1 MFEVKMTINGKPM
14 TEANIQSELEK
25 AMLEAIVQ
33 GIEETVQSV
42 VSNDEASQITVNVI
56 GTDIEDLSLNIT
68 GPDEIV
74 AKVEAA
80 LAE

>member
-25 AMLEAIVQ
+25 AMLEAVVE
-33 GIEETVQSV
+33 GIKETVESV
-42 VSNDEASQITVNVI
+42 VSKYESTQITIDVI
-56 GTDIEDLSLNIT
+56 GTDIEDLSLKIS

-74 AKVEAA
+74 DKIEAA

>member
-25 AMLEAIVQ
+25 AMLETVVE
-33 GIEETVQSV
+33 GIKETVESA
-42 VSNDEASQITVNVI
+42 VSKDESTQITIDVI
-56 GTDIEDLSLNIT
+56 GTDIKDLSLKIS
-68 GPDEIV
+68 GPDEVV
-74 AKVEAA
+74 AKIEAA

>member
-1 MFEVKMTINGKPM
+1 MTINGKPM

-25 AMLEAIVQ
+25 VMLEAIVQ
-33 GIEETVQSV
+33 GIEETVESV

>member
-25 AMLEAIVQ
+25 TMLEAVVE
-33 GIEETVQSV
+33 GIKETVEST
-42 VSNDEASQITVNVI
+42 VSKDEASQVTIDVI
-56 GTDIEDLSLNIT
+56 GTDIEDLSLEIS

-74 AKVEAA
+74 AKIEAA

>member
-14 TEANIQSELEK
+14 TEANIQNELEK
-25 AMLEAIVQ
+25 AMLEAVIE
-33 GIEETVQSV
+33 GIKETVESA
-42 VSNDEASQITVNVI
+42 VSKDEALQIKIDVI
-56 GTDIEDLSLNIT
+56 GTDIETLSLNIS

>member
-33 GIEETVQSV
+33 GIEETVESV

>member
-1 MFEVKMTINGKPM
+1 MLEVKMTINGKPM

-25 AMLEAIVQ
+25 AMLEAVVE
-33 GIEETVQSV
+33 GIKETVESV
-42 VSNDEASQITVNVI
+42 VSKDESTQITIDVI
-56 GTDIEDLSLNIT
+56 GTDIEDLSLKIS

-74 AKVEAA
+74 AKIEAA

>member
-25 AMLEAIVQ
+25 AMLEAVVE
-33 GIEETVQSV
+33 GIKETVEST
-42 VSNDEASQITVNVI
+42 VSKDEASQVTIDVI
-56 GTDIEDLSLNIT
+56 GTDIEDLSLEIS

-74 AKVEAA
+74 AKIEAA

>member
-33 GIEETVQSV
+33 GIEETVESV
-42 VSNDEASQITVNVI
+42 VSNNEASQITVNVI

>member
-33 GIEETVQSV
+33 GIEETIESV

>member
-25 AMLEAIVQ
+25 AMLEAFVE
-33 GIEETVQSV
+33 GIKETVESV
-42 VSNDEASQITVNVI
+42 VSKDESTQITIDVI
-56 GTDIEDLSLNIT
+56 GTDIEDLSLKIS

-74 AKVEAA
+74 SKIEAA

>member
-25 AMLEAIVQ
+25 AMLEAVVE
-33 GIEETVQSV
+33 GIKETVESV
-42 VSNDEASQITVNVI
+42 VSKDESTQITIDVI
-56 GTDIEDLSLNIT
+56 GTDIEDLSLKIS

-74 AKVEAA
+74 AKIEAA